1 MNDVTIFKAE
11 HSALMAIALAATNV
25 RHPAL
30 FDMDGY
36 GKRRLEQ
43 ELDRLGEIHS
53 FFAKKDP
60 K

>member
-1 MNDVTIFKAE
+1 MNTVTISKAE
-11 HSALMAIALAATNV
+11 HSALMAVALAASNI

-36 GKRRLEQ
+36 GKRRIEQ